1 MPKKTWGIILVCFLA
16 LFLVSPKAEAADS
29 GACGEHLS
37 WTLDDAGTLTISG
50 TGDMYDFTYDTQPW
64 KSAQFNTVT
73 IESGVTSIGSHA
85 FDSCRALTRAVIP
98 HSVSRIGNYGFL
110 FCNALRDVTIPNSVI
125 SIGTQAFGDCNE
137 LTSIN
142 IPEGVVEIGTWAFS
156 GCAKLS
162 NVTISS
168 SVTSIGGAAFTG
180 CASLTKIDVDKGNT
194 AYTSVNGV
202 LFNKNQTTLLAF
214 PGAYSGSYTIPN
226 TVTTINREVF
236 NGCKNLTEI
245 IIPDGVQKIDDWAFQ
260 SCESLTSVN
269 IPASVTNCS
278 GGVFAHCYSL
288 KTIRVDE
295 KNPAYVSVDGGLFSK
310 DRTIL
315 LDYPCGNDKAAYII
329 PKSVTEIKVAAFK
342 GCKNLKKVTILNGV
356 TDIGYEAFCSCQDLA
371 TVVIPGSVA
380 KVSTRVF
387 AECRNLKDVYYGGTS
402 EQWDA
407 IEGVKDLLPQNVAF
421 HYSFADVPS
430 TAYYADAINWAVAQS
445 ITNGTTE
452 TTFSPNNTCTTANII
467 TFLWRADGSPE
478 PKASNPFS
486 DVQTGQYYAK
496 AAVWAYEKGLVTG
509 QTFDGN
515 ANCTRAA
522 TMKYLWILSGRPSS
536 SSNPFTDV
544 SNNADYAQAVAWA
557 VAQGVTNGKTAATF
571 APDDTCTRGQIVTF
585 LLRYYMR

>member
-1 MPKKTWGIILVCFLA
+1 MPKKTWGIILLCFLA

-29 GACGEHLS
+29 GAYGEHLL

-50 TGDMYDFTYDTQPW
+50 AGDMEDLEKQPW
-64 KSAQFNTVT
+64 DTSKVKVVV
-73 IESGVTSIGSHA
+73 IESGVTSIGRGA
-85 FDSCRALTRAVIP
+85 FAGCSALTRAVIP
-98 HSVSRIGNYGFL
+98 NSVSRIGGYAFL
-110 FCNALRDVTIPNSVI
+110 FCYALRDVTIPNGVT
-125 SIGTQAFGDCNE
+125 SIGFQAFCGCAMTTVKIPESMITIEGHAFNGCKT
-137 LTSIN
+137 LTSVS
-142 IPEGVVEIGTWAFS
+142 IP
-156 GCAKLS
+156 
-162 NVTISS
+162 S
-168 SVTSIGGAAFTG
+168 SVTSIGGAAFSG
-180 CASLTKIDVDKGNT
+180 CDSLTKVDVDSGNT

-226 TVTTINREVF
+226 TVTTINRDVF
-236 NGCKNLTEI
+236 GGCKNLTEI

-260 SCESLTSVN
+260 YCESLTSVN

-288 KTIRVDE
+288 KSIRVDE
-295 KNPAYVSVDGGLFSK
+295 KNPAYVSLDGALFSK

-315 LDYPCGNDKAAYII
+315 LDYPCGSDREAYVI
-329 PKSVTEIKVAAFK
+329 PNSVTKIEGAAFK
-342 GCKNLKKVTILNGV
+342 GCKNLLRVVILNGV
-356 TDIGYEAFCSCQDLA
+356 ADIEYEAFCSCQNLTTA
-371 TVVIPGSVA
+371 LIPGSVA

-387 AECRNLKDVYYGGTS
+387 AECRNLKDVYYSGTS
-402 EQWDA
+402 AQWDA
-407 IEGVKDLLPQNVAF
+407 IEGVKDFLPQNVAL
-421 HYSFADVPS
+421 HYGFVDVPS
-430 TAYYADAINWAVAQS
+430 SAYYADAVNWAVAQG

-467 TFLWRADGSPE
+467 TFLWRANGSPE

-496 AAVWAYEKGLVTG
+496 AAVWAYEKDMVTG
-509 QTFDGN
+509 RTFGGN

-536 SSNPFTDV
+536 SFNPFTDV

-557 VAQGVTNGKTAATF
+557 VAQGVTNGKTATTF

-585 LLRYYMR
+585 LLRYYMSIA